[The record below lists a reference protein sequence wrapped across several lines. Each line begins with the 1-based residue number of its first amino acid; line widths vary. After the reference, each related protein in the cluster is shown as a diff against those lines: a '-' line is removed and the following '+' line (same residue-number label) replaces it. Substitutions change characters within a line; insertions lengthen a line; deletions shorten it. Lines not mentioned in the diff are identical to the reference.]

1 MAMPEEALE
10 PMNEEEFSQVF
21 QIMTASFP
29 KDERRD
35 EQGQRRLLQEK
46 EYEILVCRQEGRV
59 VAFFAVWNMEPMLY
73 IEHFAVTQEKRGSG
87 LGRKLLQGLCLQ
99 AKRPVILEVEPPET
113 DIAKRRIGFYE
124 REGFYLNPYPYIQ
137 PPMTKETK
145 AIPLM
150 IMSWPEK
157 IDQGAF
163 QSYRRLIYRHVYQVK
178 ETDIP

>member
-87 LGRKLLQGLCLQ
+87 LGRKTAARTLLTGQKACY
-99 AKRPVILEVEPPET
+99 
-113 DIAKRRIGFYE
+113 IGSGTAGNRY
-124 REGFYLNPYPYIQ
+124 
-137 PPMTKETK
+137 
-145 AIPLM
+145 
-150 IMSWPEK
+150 SEK
-157 IDQGAF
+157 KNRF
-163 QSYRRLIYRHVYQVK
+163 L
-178 ETDIP
+178 